1 MSVKITQLEAEN
13 VKRVKAVQLTPAES
27 GLTVIG
33 GRNNQGKTSVLDAV
47 MWALGGDRLK
57 PSKAERAGSMVPPRL
72 RVELSNGIVV
82 ERSGKNSSL
91 KVTDSSGQKAGQTL
105 LNTFVEQ
112 LALDMPKFMESSSKD
127 KALTLLR
134 VIGLEDEIRALDQE
148 ETKLYDDRRA
158 AGRMADQKDKYA
170 KELPEYTDA
179 PAEPVSA
186 SELIQR
192 QQAIMAKN
200 AENLSKRQRAAQLE
214 AERDRLGKEL
224 GLLEE
229 RYKALC
235 ADCET
240 AAKDALDLL
249 DESTEAL
256 EADIRRIDAINE
268 KVRTNQKKRQAMD
281 EADKLWEEYAV
292 LTEKLEKVREE
303 KRQLLQNA
311 DLPLPGLSVEGWE
324 LTYEGKP
331 WDCMSGSD
339 QLKVS
344 TAIVRALNPE
354 CGFVLLDKLE
364 QMDLDS
370 LREFG
375 AWMEQEGLQG
385 IATRVSTGS
394 ECSIIIEDGMA
405 LPAPEPAVP
414 EWGDEF

>member
-405 LPAPEPAVP
+405 LLAPEPAVP